1 MRIWN
6 YLLIHLAAS
15 AAGGALDSAG
25 LGDAPWRGV
34 PQTCRIEGP
43 FGRDKDHENFL
54 ILAGSLR
61 SGERV
66 DKEG

>member
-1 MRIWN
+1 M
-6 YLLIHLAAS
+6 IHLADP

-25 LGDAPWRGV
+25 LRDAPWRGV

-61 SGERV
+61 SGERGGK
-66 DKEG
+66 DG